1 MPNSQLK
8 GESIATAEPTTQKSW
23 KTMLDEPFKKIY
35 ILELELLYSR
45 SSNTFFELVFLV
57 KPNSTQPNL
66 AQPNPTKPNSTQP
79 ISTQLNLTQHIPT
92 QPNLSQPNST
102 QPTSTQ
108 INSTQISP
116 TQLNPTL
123 PIPTQLKWYFEKV
136 AGKISGTS
144 LVI

>member
-57 KPNSTQPNL
+57 KPNSTQLSPIQLNPS
-66 AQPNPTKPNSTQP
+66 QPNPT
-79 ISTQLNLTQHIPT
+79 
-92 QPNLSQPNST
+92 
-102 QPTSTQ
+102 
-108 INSTQISP
+108 
-116 TQLNPTL
+116 
-123 PIPTQLKWYFEKV
+123 
-136 AGKISGTS
+136 
-144 LVI
+144 